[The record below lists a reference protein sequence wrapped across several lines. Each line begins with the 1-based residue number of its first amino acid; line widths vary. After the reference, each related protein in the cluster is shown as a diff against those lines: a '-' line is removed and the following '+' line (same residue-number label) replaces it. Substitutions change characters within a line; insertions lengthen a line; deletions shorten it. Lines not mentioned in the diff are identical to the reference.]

1 MGWLF
6 ISVEIGEDDKT
17 VVILADINLAILPAR
32 LIRRRVA
39 PWSGQIEIGI
49 SKLE

>member
-1 MGWLF
+1 MRWFF
-6 ISVEIGEDDKT
+6 IGIEIGKNNKT
-17 VVILADINLAILPAR
+17 VVILADVNLAILPAR

-39 PWSGQIEIGI
+39 PWAGQIEIGI